1 MFFCR
6 EIITFLWSVRPQ
18 LFSVLRSS
26 AHFASMCQTLGKRER
41 EPEFLQDSIGVGHRK
56 RFHGKETDG
65 FLSQLDK
72 TLTEGEEEEECAP
85 NEEAVNGLM
94 RILEEEIGTPSS
106 TSYLPSNSEENS
118 AASYTFS
125 SHESQTLGS
134 DMGIDLSYL
143 LEASDDD
150 LGIPPSP
157 VLELNDEIFPS
168 PNQTTE
174 GLSENAYLKSLGE
187 AWLFDDKFDNFPQL
201 TLYEDSWDASQLED
215 YMNIDFVSQSMLFD
229 WDASVLCR
237 LETAGGL

>member
-1 MFFCR
+1 
-6 EIITFLWSVRPQ
+6 
-18 LFSVLRSS
+18 
-26 AHFASMCQTLGKRER
+26 MCQTLGKRER
-41 EPEFLQDSIGVGHRK
+41 EPEFLQDSIGDGDRK

-94 RILEEEIGTPSS
+94 RILEEEIGTTSS

-187 AWLFDDKFDNFPQL
+187 DWLFDDKFDNFPQL

-215 YMNIDFVSQSMLFD
+215 YMNRDFVSQSMLFD
-229 WDASVLCR
+229 WDASVVCR

>member
-18 LFSVLRSS
+18 LFSVFRSS

-72 TLTEGEEEEECAP
+72 TLTEGEEEEECSP

-187 AWLFDDKFDNFPQL
+187 DWLFDDKFDNFPQL